1 MSIIH
6 DNRAQSKK
14 TKCFN
19 SNKLK
24 HFVQLQKKY
33 AEVGEFGKMKTSENE
48 VDFKLPSTGI
58 VVLRLFDDEVL
69 VRNTIGAR
77 SCPRK
82 AWLDHPET
90 GFIATGT
97 LSGVS
102 VAIHN
107 LALLAVHEL

>member
-1 MSIIH
+1 M
-6 DNRAQSKK
+6 
-14 TKCFN
+14 
-19 SNKLK
+19 
-24 HFVQLQKKY
+24 
-33 AEVGEFGKMKTSENE
+33 
-48 VDFKLPSTGI
+48 
-58 VVLRLFDDEVL
+58 VL
-69 VRNTIGAR
+69 VRTTIGAR

-102 VAIHN
+102 VAIRK

>member
-1 MSIIH
+1 MYRVAPVVADNVMISIPFSH
-6 DNRAQSKK
+6 
-14 TKCFN
+14 
-19 SNKLK
+19 
-24 HFVQLQKKY
+24 V
-33 AEVGEFGKMKTSENE
+33 
-48 VDFKLPSTGI
+48 
-58 VVLRLFDDEVL
+58 

-102 VAIHN
+102 VAIRK